1 MIYAILA
8 FVVIAAISVPFVLAR
23 RSFKRGG
30 SAKKALKLHLASFV
44 LTALLC
50 AVAPFAVSAATT
62 PAPDSA
68 APTAATQQADETA
81 ADSSKA
87 WGYIAA
93 ALAVGLSGIGGGIA
107 VAASAPAAIGA
118 TSENEKAFSKS
129 LIFVALGEGV
139 ALYGLVVSILI
150 LFV

>member
-8 FVVIAAISVPFVLAR
+8 LIVIAAIAVPFVVAR

-30 SAKKALKLHLASFV
+30 NAKKALKLHLASFV

-62 PAPDSA
+62 PAPDANAPATTTQTTDEA
-68 APTAATQQADETA
+68 AASTK
-81 ADSSKA
+81 S

-150 LFV
+150 IFVG

>member
-68 APTAATQQADETA
+68 APTTTAQQADETA

>member
-1 MIYAILA
+1 MIYAILS